1 MKLLPIIISIFIII
15 LNYNAQVTSNLSQNN
30 VNATISNSGTFFNN
44 SSIGAPGYEVPKNSG
59 KHCIYAASFWHGGMT
74 DNDELLVSAQFYQAN
89 QDLFPGPF
97 SNTDSYNDPEFL
109 TKYNKIWT
117 LTSDQILDHI
127 LHYTDP
133 TYIMPSEIA
142 TWPGNGDASLGV
154 SQQLAPFV
162 DVNND
167 GFYIPSDG
175 DYPDIK
181 GCMASYLIMND
192 ASNPHGSGGAIM
204 GIEIHQMFYQ
214 YELDDFLNRT
224 TFLEQKII
232 NRGGQNIHDFY
243 TTFFMDA
250 DIGNYMDDFVGCD
263 SSRHM
268 MYAYNGDANDE
279 SNGGTVGYGTETPSL
294 GVISLNNNLTGS
306 GSFSSTSGS
315 SPNTPAEIYNT
326 MQGLWSDGTPIYY
339 GGNGV
344 AGSPGVSTTPT
355 TFIYSDNPNDPSGW
369 SEVTQANPSGDR
381 RSYISVY
388 KDTLPSQAEWIQDYA
403 ILQAPEGS
411 AQESVNYLI
420 QKADSAQ
427 VFYQNPVSNCDNIA
441 SIEEINAEK
450 LQLFPNPSKGTFK
463 VSMRD
468 ISKESILKISN
479 LDGRLVYQ
487 RELGIENQIEIELNE
502 APGIY
507 MLTIDDGDSI
517 YSKKIVLE

>member
-1 MKLLPIIISIFIII
+1 
-15 LNYNAQVTSNLSQNN
+15 
-30 VNATISNSGTFFNN
+30 
-44 SSIGAPGYEVPKNSG
+44 
-59 KHCIYAASFWHGGMT
+59 
-74 DNDELLVSAQFYQAN
+74 
-89 QDLFPGPF
+89 
-97 SNTDSYNDPEFL
+97 
-109 TKYNKIWT
+109 
-117 LTSDQILDHI
+117 
-127 LHYTDP
+127 
-133 TYIMPSEIA
+133 
-142 TWPGNGDASLGV
+142 
-154 SQQLAPFV
+154 
-162 DVNND
+162 
-167 GFYIPSDG
+167 
-175 DYPDIK
+175 
-181 GCMASYLIMND
+181 
-192 ASNPHGSGGAIM
+192 
-204 GIEIHQMFYQ
+204 
-214 YELDDFLNRT
+214 
-224 TFLEQKII
+224 
-232 NRGGQNIHDFY
+232 
-243 TTFFMDA
+243 
-250 DIGNYMDDFVGCD
+250 
-263 SSRHM
+263 
-268 MYAYNGDANDE
+268 
-279 SNGGTVGYGTETPSL
+279 
-294 GVISLNNNLTGS
+294 
-306 GSFSSTSGS
+306 
-315 SPNTPAEIYNT
+315 